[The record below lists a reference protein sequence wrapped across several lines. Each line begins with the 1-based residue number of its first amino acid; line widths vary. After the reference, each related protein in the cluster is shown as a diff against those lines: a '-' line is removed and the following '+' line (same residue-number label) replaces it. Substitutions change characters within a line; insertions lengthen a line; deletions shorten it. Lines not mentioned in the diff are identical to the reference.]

1 MKYASIRLL
10 GILGGLAGILI
21 GTSGRLLEMIFWGHF
36 PGSWVA
42 FSLISPEISSL
53 FFILLGIIGVISS
66 LLYSER
72 RREMARVITASGLL
86 GFPIGFVSGSYLTGS
101 WIFWIIPG
109 TLLTTAGCITLG
121 TFEKIASSL
130 PLVKSDKREIRLLG
144 NALYSGLFIIGIFF
158 LMAILIFASIVF
170 IIATPPTPP
179 SVPGI

>member
-42 FSLISPEISSL
+42 FSLISPEISSPL
-53 FFILLGIIGVISS
+53 FILLGIIGMISS

-86 GFPIGFVSGSYLTGS
+86 GFPIGFASGSYLTGS
-101 WIFWIIPG
+101 WIYWIIPG
-109 TLLTTAGCITLG
+109 TLLTAAGCIALG
-121 TFEKIASSL
+121 TLEKIASSL
-130 PLVKSDKREIRLLG
+130 PLVKSDKREIRILG
-144 NALYSGLFIIGIFF
+144 SALYSVLFVMGIFF
-158 LMAILIFASIVF
+158 LMAILIFASMVF
-170 IIATPPTPP
+170 ILSTPQ